1 MNILTFGVKI
11 DPSGAESG
19 SRASRA
25 AMEKL
30 REALA
35 SVKKAAGEASDAL
48 GKTGDKGAFSKIT
61 NAASAAARAVT
72 GAFSGMVR
80 AVTGTVTGIT
90 KALGS
95 IGLAID
101 GLRMITAPL
110 RGFLGDVIGNAAD
123 METFRNQWAYIL
135 GSVDKAREKMASLQK
150 FANETPFDLPGVT
163 QAALMM
169 ADLKD
174 AALAGEVGLKRVG
187 DAAARANQPIQE
199 LASRIVRLSGNLERG
214 AGGGDE
220 LRALTEWRIIRPQ
233 AAARIADLSTDAGNF
248 KEAMQ
253 IVIGELNRS
262 ENAMKLMSVT
272 WKGLTSTMG
281 DSWGALKTAIGEPLL
296 EGLKPLLVDA
306 TKLIDSMTAQI
317 RKWAPEIEQ
326 FGIEISAA
334 FKVITGAG
342 GLQLSLTAAAD
353 YFIEQL
359 KRGFV
364 ILGKMLANIFE
375 VITYKFTQA
384 LQKLASKEFWVGV
397 GEALVEGVGKALAF
411 MAEAAK
417 NTVGKTGSDLA
428 TGLDDVAQSLGFH
441 RILGTQGASGPD
453 SSGHG
458 GNTGGWSA
466 YNKMLESDPTKPPL
480 PEDTGPRFLT
490 PWEIEETVPFEET
503 PAMLEWKRQQQDAR
517 ADAMS
522 TNDFLQHQIDSV
534 LGGLPGTVPESS
546 LFPMSGESGIGAAM
560 GESLAKLKEEQKELT
575 SEAERWAEAVQT
587 PQEALDA
594 TLSKLEKMKEL
605 GAAKGGLTD
614 EQYMR
619 AVKQAHEEY
628 AAAVEAAGEKER
640 QAVEKAMS
648 AHARLLA
655 SWKELGKNIDNAMV
669 QISDSITT
677 NVAGAL
683 TDLITGT
690 KSAKEAFANMASS
703 IVRDIV
709 NITMKLMVQYFYAQ
723 LLGMIPG
730 GGGFLG
736 FAKKAMGVSVMHSGG
751 IVGGPSE
758 TRSVGAE
765 VFTGAVRYHTGGN
778 VGKNEVPAILERGE
792 TVLTREQASSIKR
805 RLDGGSGET
814 KGNGASVTIINLT
827 DPNAAQAEM
836 ARNPEAILNIIAA
849 QLPKVRE
856 MVHKKGTR

>member
-19 SRASRA
+19 SRAARA
-25 AMEKL
+25 AMDKL
-30 REALA
+30 KDALA
-35 SVKKAAGEASDAL
+35 DVKKAAGAASDAL
-48 GKTGDKGAFSKIT
+48 GKTSDNGSFGKIT
-61 NAASAAARAVT
+61 GAATAAARAVT

-123 METFRNQWAYIL
+123 METFRFQWAYIL

-174 AALAGEVGLKRVG
+174 AALAGEAGLKRVG

-220 LRALTEWRIIRPQ
+220 LRALTEWRIIRPA
-233 AAARIADLSTDAGNF
+233 AAARIADLSTDSANF
-248 KEAMQ
+248 KDAMK
-253 IVIGELNRS
+253 IVIEELNRS

-272 WKGLTSTMG
+272 WKGLTSTME

-306 TKLIDSMTAQI
+306 TKLIDGMTAQI
-317 RKWAPEIEQ
+317 RQWAPEIKQ
-326 FGIEISAA
+326 FGTEISAA
-334 FKVITGAG
+334 FKVITSEG
-342 GLQLSLTAAAD
+342 GLQLSLRAAAD

-364 ILGKMLANIFE
+364 ILGKMLMNIFE
-375 VITYKFTQA
+375 VVTYKFTQA

-397 GEALVEGVGKALAF
+397 GEALVEGVGKALAY
-411 MAEAAK
+411 MAEASA
-417 NTVGKTGSDLA
+417 NTVGKAGSDLA
-428 TGLDDVAQSLGFH
+428 TALDDAAQAIGVH
-441 RILGTQGASGPD
+441 RIFGTQPASGSD
-453 SSGHG
+453 SSGRG
-458 GNTGGWSA
+458 GSTGGWSW
-466 YNKMLESDPTKPPL
+466 YNKPLEGDPTKPAL

-503 PAMLEWKRQQQDAR
+503 PAMLEWKRRQQSAVE
-517 ADAMS
+517 DAMS
-522 TNDFLQHQIDSV
+522 TQEYLQHQIGSV
-534 LGGLPGTVPESS
+534 LNGLPGGPESS
-546 LFPMSGESGIGAAM
+546 LFPPMSGPAGIGAEF
-560 GESLAKLKEEQKELT
+560 GEKMKQAAESQKELAN
-575 SEAERWAEAVQT
+575 EAERWADAVQT

-594 TLSKLEKMKEL
+594 TLAKLEQMKAL
-605 GAAKGGLTD
+605 GPGKGGLTD

-619 AVKQAHEEY
+619 AVTKAHEEY

-640 QAVEKAMS
+640 QAVEKATS
-648 AHARLLA
+648 AHQKLLN
-655 SWKELGKNIDNAMV
+655 SWKELGKNIDQAMV
-669 QISDSITT
+669 GISDSITT
-677 NVAGAL
+677 NIAGAL
-683 TDLITGT
+683 TDLITGA
-690 KSAKEAFANMASS
+690 KSAKEAFSAMASS

-730 GGGFLG
+730 TGGFLG
-736 FAKKAMGVSVMHSGG
+736 FAKKAMGVSVMHTGG

-765 VFTGAVRYHTGGN
+765 TFAGAVRYHTGGN
-778 VGKNEVPAILERGE
+778 IGRNEVPAILEKGE
-792 TVLTREQASSIKR
+792 TVLTKEQASGIAR
-805 RLDGGSGET
+805 RLDGRGGSESA
-814 KGNGASVTIINLT
+814 KPANVTIINLS
-827 DPNAAQAEM
+827 DPNAAQAEL
-836 ARNPEAILNIIAA
+836 ARNPDAILNLIAGN
-849 QLPKVRE
+849 LPKVRE
-856 MVHKKGTR
+856 MVHKKGSR